1 MRKFSYS
8 IYWVDMDVTFASFDA
23 RNKEE
28 ALGIANDIVRRDR
41 FEGTFHVGRT
51 HDRFCRYGTLEFS
64 HGTFRR
70 EDYEFDR
77 WNLLSLRRK
86 EK

>member
-1 MRKFSYS
+1 MGKVSYS

-28 ALGIANDIVRRDR
+28 ALRNAVHIVRRDR

-51 HDRFCRYGTLEFS
+51 HDRFCRYGSLEFTY
-64 HGTFRR
+64 GTFRR

-86 EK
+86 GK

>member
-1 MRKFSYS
+1 MGKFSFS
-8 IYWVDMDVTFASFDA
+8 IYWVDMDVTFASFGA
-23 RNKEE
+23 RNKDE
-28 ALGIANDIVRRDR
+28 ALRIAVHIVRRDR

-51 HDRFCRYGTLEFS
+51 HDRFCRYGSLEFTY
-64 HGTFRR
+64 GTFRE

-77 WNLLSLRRK
+77 WNLISLRRK